1 MSEAPFEITREATEP
16 PHHTPKTHAA
26 GPTVSITPA
35 VTDYAEKEKTLAKAL
50 EDLKANFY
58 CELCDKQYYKH
69 QEFDNH
75 INSYDHAH
83 KQRLKELKQREF
95 ARNVAS
101 KSRKDERK
109 QERALRRLHELAEQ
123 RREVH
128 CAPGSGPMFKS
139 TTVAV
144 EAGLRDP
151 CGDGSPEEVQGL
163 AVPEAGGQTHNCS
176 SSSVSGGG
184 SSSNASGPAAGS
196 NNGKLLPWPHAAR
209 QKKPAGSR
217 RKIAFSFSFRKRA
230 SVKLESSAAVFCEGA
245 QEEGSAERHRRQR
258 LRAPLV
264 ELDLPGSPG
273 DEAAAAAAGKALNCE
288 ETIYCIGTTQRARFA
303 PESGGGGAESEGSSD
318 TPVGRGTPR
327 PASDLCA
334 LLVYSEDVAGS
345 PSVSQIAGSP
355 FALGSVDV
363 ALDSEDSASESLKSC
378 DAANGGGELKE
389 QAVAAAA
396 TEQPV
401 SEESGPLSQSTSDVC
416 GEADPSHRGQ
426 AAEEGH
432 PLKTPF
438 TKPSQPFFSVRSRD
452 GNTIFQWP
460 SEMLTF
466 TKAGPPLSYSC
477 NPLHFDFKGSHNRAP
492 GDPRQDAETKTD
504 EESSISS
511 VSASRGKSISPD
523 KRIEEGTFGLDHGP
537 AGEAEA
543 KSRKC
548 HQHASDTES
557 CLGLKIHARCKYS
570 KERSHSQKRT
580 DEKLRVRD
588 RRHYR
593 NHNRK
598 KRRRRRRKRRVQR
611 RHQPESYGDG
621 NAPEKC
627 RRFQKRVASPDEWCR
642 GEAPDSQFQAGTSA
656 QVQHPLEKSK
666 QSALNQAGDSC
677 SGASL
682 AERPPG
688 GGPGTAGGINGPAG
702 DPSLSDKGWKDAEK
716 VAVGGSASSPGFPS
730 ARLTCLTGSGSCRH
744 SDVPIRSPIAGFTR
758 RSDGLPLGA
767 GDAVGSIKALW
778 RIRRLKR
785 KRSASLSDVDAMR
798 SDQVTRATLGVPGSQ
813 PSGREQGHEHRGSS
827 DEEASCCEH
836 GRCRKRR
843 KISRVA
849 DQSRDPAYKVPVA
862 ESLVPTD
869 RSTSDVNPSVKSP
882 LLKGPGDLGSAGSDK
897 SSCSIDD
904 QKSSVV
910 DAPAESSIIPDPGQR
925 VADSDRRMGNPSGLP
940 INEPRHATPD
950 DSPAPPPPPPPPPT
964 QPAERRD
971 PSPSEVTG
979 ETLTARSRHDN
990 SAVEEHS
997 NKPALAAGAAT
1008 LAATAAAAA
1017 SAAAAAQV
1025 CLSRAREQE
1034 SALARSGKAG
1044 LDKSCQRGGGG
1055 GHPAAQPPRFHLS
1068 AGRAEEEK
1076 PGRESYRTTG
1086 GCGSSPFHGPPPPH
1100 PHPPPPPQ
1108 LSCFQHPSDSMERHC
1123 LLQIQTHRQ
1132 VLHHHHHHHQ
1142 HHQQQ
1147 QQHQQQQHQQQVFQ
1161 ATKLKPVLQQPQP
1174 LAVPSPVH
1182 LHQVHL
1188 PSPGSITIRHTILQ
1202 HHHHHATFLPPAQH
1216 HHHHHPHHAPPPPAP
1231 PPPPP
1236 PPQLFPQVL
1245 PVTRLPL
1252 GAEMCQPGAPA
1263 FMTQPQ
1269 VSVVG
1274 PPGMHPMAVTFH
1286 ALPRPAMFPQMLPPH
1301 PAVIPLQPLF

>member
-1 MSEAPFEITREATEP
+1 MACYYIVISS
-16 PHHTPKTHAA
+16 THLSNGHFRNIKGVFR
-26 GPTVSITPA
+26 GPLSKNGNKNL
-35 VTDYAEKEKTLAKAL
+35 DYAEKEKTLAKAL

-151 CGDGSPEEVQGL
+151 CGDGSPEEMQGL

-176 SSSVSGGG
+176 SSSNGSGSGGG
-184 SSSNASGPAAGS
+184 SNASGPAASS
-196 NNGKLLPWPHAAR
+196 NNGKQLPWPHAAK
-209 QKKPAGSR
+209 QKKPVGCR

-230 SVKLESSAAVFCEGA
+230 SVKLESSAAVFCEGT
-245 QEEGSAERHRRQR
+245 QEEGATERRRRQR

-264 ELDLPGSPG
+264 ELDLSGSPS
-273 DEAAAAAAGKALNCE
+273 DEAAVVAAGKALNCE
-288 ETIYCIGTTQRARFA
+288 ETIYCIGTTQQARFA
-303 PESGGGGAESEGSSD
+303 LKSGSLESEGSSD
-318 TPVGRGTPR
+318 TPAGQENPR
-327 PASDLCA
+327 PTSDLCA

-355 FALGSVDV
+355 FALNSVDI
-363 ALDSEDSASESLKSC
+363 ALDSEDSVNESLKSC

-389 QAVAAAA
+389 QAA
-396 TEQPV
+396 TDEPV
-401 SEESGPLSQSTSDVC
+401 SEESGPLSQNPSDVC
-416 GEADPSHRGQ
+416 SEADPSHMGQ
-426 AAEEGH
+426 TAEEGH
-432 PLKTPF
+432 LLKTPF

-466 TKAGPPLSYSC
+466 TKTDPPLSYSC

-492 GDPRQDAETKTD
+492 SDPRQDAETKTD

-523 KRIEEGTFGLDHGP
+523 KRIEEGMFNLDHGP
-537 AGEAEA
+537 PGEAEA
-543 KSRKC
+543 KPRKC

-557 CLGLKIHARCKYS
+557 CLGLKIHARCKYL

-593 NHNRK
+593 NHYRK
-598 KRRRRRRKRRVQR
+598 KRRRRRRKRRVR
-611 RHQPESYGDG
+611 HHQPERDG
-621 NAPEKC
+621 ESNTQEKC
-627 RRFQKRVASPDEWCR
+627 RRFQKRITVDECCW
-642 GEAPDSQFQAGTSA
+642 GEALDSKFQAATSA

-666 QSALNQAGDSC
+666 QSALNQTADSC

-682 AERPPG
+682 AERLPG
-688 GGPGTAGGINGPAG
+688 RGPDTEGGINGPAG
-702 DPSLSDKGWKDAEK
+702 DPSLSDKGWKDSAK
-716 VAVGGSASSPGFPS
+716 VVAGGGVSSPSFPS
-730 ARLTCLTGSGSCRH
+730 ARLTCLMGRGSCRH
-744 SDVPIRSPIAGFTR
+744 SDVPQSQIAGFTR
-758 RSDGLPLGA
+758 WSDELPLHT
-767 GDAVGSIKALW
+767 DDVVGSIKALW
-778 RIRRLKR
+778 RIQRLKR
-785 KRSASLSDVDAMR
+785 KRSASLSDVDAMC
-798 SDQVTRATLGVPGSQ
+798 SDQVTCARLREPGTQLSE
-813 PSGREQGHEHRGSS
+813 REQEREHRSSS
-827 DEEASCCEH
+827 DEGSTCCQH

-843 KISRVA
+843 KISCTVN
-849 DQSRDPAYKVPVA
+849 QSPDPAYKVPVA

-869 RSTSDVNPSVKSP
+869 QNTSDVNPSVKSP
-882 LLKGPGDLGSAGSDK
+882 VLKGTGDFGSVGSDK

-910 DAPAESSIIPDPGQR
+910 DVPAGSSIIPDPGQR
-925 VADSDRRMGNPSGLP
+925 VADSDRQMGNPPGLQ
-940 INEPRHATPD
+940 INEQPHATPD
-950 DSPAPPPPPPPPPT
+950 DPPAPPPP
-964 QPAERRD
+964 QPAEWRD
-971 PSPSEVTG
+971 SSASEDTG
-979 ETLTARSRHDN
+979 ETLTIRSRHDN
-990 SAVEEHS
+990 SAAEEHS
-997 NKPALAAGAAT
+997 NKPAVAAGTAT
-1008 LAATAAAAA
+1008 LAAAVAAP
-1017 SAAAAAQV
+1017 AQV
-1025 CLSRAREQE
+1025 CLSRGREKE
-1034 SALARSGKAG
+1034 KALATSGKAG
-1044 LDKSCQRGGGG
+1044 LDKLSQHSS
-1055 GHPAAQPPRFHLS
+1055 GHPPAQPPRFQLS
-1068 AGRAEEEK
+1068 VGRAEEEK
-1076 PGRESYRTTG
+1076 PGRESYRTTSS
-1086 GCGSSPFHGPPPPH
+1086 CGSSPFHGPPPH

-1132 VLHHHHHHHQ
+1132 VLHHHHQ
-1142 HHQQQ
+1142 QQQ
-1147 QQHQQQQHQQQVFQ
+1147 QQHQQHQVFQ
-1161 ATKLKPVLQQPQP
+1161 ATKLKPVLPQRQS
-1174 LAVPSPVH
+1174 LAVPVSSPVH

-1202 HHHHHATFLPPAQH
+1202 HHHHHHATFLPPAQH
-1216 HHHHHPHHAPPPPAP
+1216 HPHHHAPPPQVP

-1252 GAEMCQPGAPA
+1252 GAEMCPPGAPA
-1263 FMTQPQ
+1263 FVTPPQ